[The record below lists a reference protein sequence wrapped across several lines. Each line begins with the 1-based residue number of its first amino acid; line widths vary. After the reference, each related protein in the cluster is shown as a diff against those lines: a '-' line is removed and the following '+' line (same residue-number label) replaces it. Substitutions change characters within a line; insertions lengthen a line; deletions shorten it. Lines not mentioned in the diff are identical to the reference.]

1 VDEDSRIGTEEDL
14 MQSLASK
21 PVAFP
26 VKVFAPRAGATDLE
40 IASTRLSAFGLFSVL
55 VGTFLSVTDAFI
67 VNVALPTIGR
77 ELQGSAEMLQF
88 VVAGYAM
95 PYALLLV
102 VGGRIGDAVGRRRA
116 FIVGMV
122 AFTLISV
129 LCGIAPSI
137 EWLVMMRVLQGAA
150 AALMAPQVL
159 STIQATLVADHRV
172 RALGMFSATVALASL
187 AGQIIGGALIS
198 ANLGGMG
205 WRPIFLVNVPI
216 GLVGVLLARRY
227 VPETRSPEP
236 ATVDVRGT
244 VLLTAT
250 VASVLVPLIAGR
262 SLDWPYWSI
271 GLLIAAPFL
280 GVAFLMTE
288 RGIERS
294 GGTPLVPPSLL
305 AVASMRR
312 GLLVVTLYF
321 SAFGGFTFAYPLSM
335 QGAAHLSA
343 MEAGGAFA
351 CVAVGFLIASLTSAR
366 LVAQFG
372 HRVMAAGLAIGC
384 VGVGMLATVLISLW
398 PNVPA
403 LLMAPSM
410 LVAGL
415 GWGLVMSPLFGIILA
430 SVPHGSVGAGSGVLA
445 TTQQIS
451 LALGVASLGSLF
463 LAQAPDFRLG
473 SLGALL
479 LVLAAIA
486 VLHGLAAVV
495 SLRLQQ
501 ARP

>member
-1 VDEDSRIGTEEDL
+1 
-14 MQSLASK
+14 MQSLVSQ
-21 PVAFP
+21 PIAFP
-26 VKVFAPRAGATDLE
+26 VKLSSPRLGARHVDVAP
-40 IASTRLSAFGLFSVL
+40 SSLSAVGLFSVL

-77 ELQGSAEMLQF
+77 ELTASAEMLQF

-95 PYALLLV
+95 PYAVLLV

-116 FIVGMV
+116 FIIGML
-122 AFTLISV
+122 AFTAISV
-129 LCGIAPSI
+129 LCGIAPRI

-150 AALMAPQVL
+150 GALMAPQVL
-159 STIQATLVADHRV
+159 STIQATSIGEQRG
-172 RALGMFSATVALASL
+172 RALGIFSATIALASL
-187 AGQIIGGALIS
+187 AGQVIGGVIIT
-198 ANLGGMG
+198 ANLLGTE

-227 VPETRSPEP
+227 VPETRSPDP
-236 ATVDVRGT
+236 AAVDVRGT

-250 VASVLVPLIAGR
+250 VASVLVPLVEGR

-271 GLLIAAPFL
+271 GMLIAAPFL
-280 GVAFLMTE
+280 GAAFLATQ
-288 RGIERS
+288 RGIERA

-305 AVASMRR
+305 RVASMRR

-321 SAFGGFTFAYPLSM
+321 SAFGGFTFAYPISM

-343 MEAGGAFA
+343 LEAGGACA
-351 CVAVGFLIASLTSAR
+351 CVGLGFLIASLMSAQ
-366 LVAQFG
+366 LVARFG
-372 HRVMAAGLAIGC
+372 HHVMAVGLAIGC
-384 VGVGMLATVLISLW
+384 LGVAMLATVLISLW

-415 GWGLVMSPLFGIILA
+415 GWGLVMSPLFAIVLS

-445 TTQQIS
+445 TTQQIA

-463 LAQAPDFRLG
+463 LAQQSELRLG

-479 LVLAAIA
+479 LVLVAIA
-486 VLHGLAAVV
+486 VLHGLAAVL
-495 SLRLQQ
+495 SLALKPAGAQSC
-501 ARP
+501 